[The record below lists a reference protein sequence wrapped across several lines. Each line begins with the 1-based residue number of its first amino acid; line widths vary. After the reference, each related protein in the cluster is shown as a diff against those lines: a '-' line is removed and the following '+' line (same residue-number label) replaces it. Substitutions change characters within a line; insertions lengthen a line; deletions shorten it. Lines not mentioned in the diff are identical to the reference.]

1 MNDLQLVLI
10 VIGGVIIVA
19 VLVFNWWQER
29 RFHQQVEKSFS
40 NIQSDALLD
49 EPLPPTDMRPQ
60 NNADLHTATPDSVQ
74 VDVDQVNIDQVDID
88 HDDFSIDLDSI
99 PATAID
105 DKEPSIHV
113 SASIPASASGNHSA
127 PANKSTPAN
136 HSTSSNITES
146 TPTEYSVD
154 AALAQDDPV
163 YAMLPQNN
171 IDAVAGE
178 AAVMD
183 AIPANHAGIKAIFE
197 DAFSKTPNIPNPQ
210 TYQAAPTLTHD
221 NTAKPDVSSL
231 SATAEAALPAVLH
244 AQVDLI
250 AVLHLNAEMTVAQ
263 AAKAVKNDFDDYD
276 KQVFIHVQTPDLRW
290 LLLSEAATQP
300 ALADQKV
307 SGMSCS
313 LQLADRAGPV
323 ARSVINRFQLAV
335 ESLGLDI
342 NAHAE
347 WLNSG
352 DVAADAVALDAF
364 CIDVDK
370 TMGFHLLHGENGAFT
385 GTKLRGLAE
394 AQGLE
399 LAVDGTFKYYDEALK
414 KQALA
419 AAKSPQP
426 DFVMF
431 NREQYP
437 FSPEMLR
444 SSVIKGVTFQLD
456 IPHVSNC
463 TEAFNH
469 MVLVAKQME
478 TGLHAQLVDDNNR
491 PLGDVQIE
499 KIRHQ
504 LKIIQA
510 TMMMRG
516 IVPGSDVAQR
526 LFS

>member
-1 MNDLQLVLI
+1 MSDLQLVLI
-10 VIGGVIIVA
+10 GIGGVIIAA

-49 EPLPPTDMRPQ
+49 TPLPMADTPQ
-60 NNADLHTATPDSVQ
+60 QPDTDLHAAKLDTNDAELAR
-74 VDVDQVNIDQVDID
+74 
-88 HDDFSIDLDSI
+88 DDFSFDLDSI
-99 PATAID
+99 QITAID
-105 DKEPSIHV
+105 DKEPDIGFT
-113 SASIPASASGNHSA
+113 ASIPDTSPNDLSAE
-127 PANKSTPAN
+127 TL
-136 HSTSSNITES
+136 
-146 TPTEYSVD
+146 PTEHSFEATVI
-154 AALAQDDPV
+154 QDQTPDIES
-163 YAMLPQNN
+163 LQDN
-171 IDAVAGE
+171 ISPAELETATAE
-178 AAVMD
+178 AK
-183 AIPANHAGIKAIFE
+183 PANHAGIKAIFE
-197 DAFSKTPNIPNPQ
+197 DAFSKNLNTSSP
-210 TYQAAPTLTHD
+210 QAAAAQPAVHD
-221 NTAKPDVSSL
+221 GGVNPDL
-231 SATAEAALPAVLH
+231 SATSSTTSSELALPAMLH

-250 AVLHLNAEMTVAQ
+250 ALLHLGTETSVGQ
-263 AAKAVKNDFDDYD
+263 VVKAVKNDFNDYD
-276 KQVFIHVQTPDLRW
+276 KPVFIHVQTLDQRW
-290 LLLSEAATQP
+290 LSLSEIATQP
-300 ALADQKV
+300 AFADQKL

-313 LQLADRAGPV
+313 LQLADRAGPI
-323 ARSVINRFQLAV
+323 ARGVINRFQLAV

-342 NAHAE
+342 NAHVE

-399 LAVDGTFKYYDEALK
+399 LAADGTFKYYDEVLR
-414 KQALA
+414 KQALSA
-419 AAKSPQP
+419 GNQP
-426 DFVMF
+426 VPEFVVF

-437 FSPEMLR
+437 FSPDMLR

-491 PLGDVQIE
+491 PLGDAQIE

-510 TMMMRG
+510 TMMTRG

>member
-1 MNDLQLVLI
+1 MSDLQLVLI
-10 VIGGVIIVA
+10 GIGGVIIAA

-49 EPLPPTDMRPQ
+49 TPLPMVDTPQ
-60 NNADLHTATPDSVQ
+60 QSDTDLHAAK
-74 VDVDQVNIDQVDID
+74 VDTNDAELGR
-88 HDDFSIDLDSI
+88 DDFSFNLDSNQM
-99 PATAID
+99 TAIV
-105 DKEPSIHV
+105 DKEPDIGF
-113 SASIPASASGNHSA
+113 PAGVPVTNL
-127 PANKSTPAN
+127 NDLSTE
-136 HSTSSNITES
+136 TL
-146 TPTEYSVD
+146 PTEHGFDVTVMQDHTSGVD
-154 AALAQDDPV
+154 QLQDNLDP
-163 YAMLPQNN
+163 AEFET
-171 IDAVAGE
+171 AVAE
-178 AAVMD
+178 AT
-183 AIPANHAGIKAIFE
+183 PANHAGIKAIFE
-197 DAFSKTPNIPNPQ
+197 DAFSKSLNTSSP
-210 TYQAAPTLTHD
+210 QAAAVQPASHD
-221 NTAKPDVSSL
+221 DSDQSDL
-231 SATAEAALPAVLH
+231 SAASATTPSELALPAALH

-250 AVLHLNAEMTVAQ
+250 AVLHLGTETTVGQ
-263 AAKAVKNDFDDYD
+263 VLKAVKNDFDDYD
-276 KQVFIHVQTPDLRW
+276 KPVFIHVQVPDQRW
-290 LLLSEAATQP
+290 LLLSEIATQL
-300 ALADQKV
+300 ALADQKL

-342 NAHAE
+342 NAHVE

-352 DVAADAVALDAF
+352 DVAADAVALDTF

-399 LAVDGTFKYYDEALK
+399 LAADGTFKYFDEALR
-414 KQALA
+414 KQTLSAG
-419 AAKSPQP
+419 KQP
-426 DFVMF
+426 VPEFVVF

-437 FSPEMLR
+437 FSPDMLR
-444 SSVIKGVTFQLD
+444 SSVVKGITYQLD

-491 PLGDVQIE
+491 PLGDAQIE

-510 TMMMRG
+510 TMMTRG

>member
-1 MNDLQLVLI
+1 MSDLQLVLI
-10 VIGGVIIVA
+10 VIGAVIIAA

-49 EPLPPTDMRPQ
+49 TPLPMEDTPQ
-60 NNADLHTATPDSVQ
+60 QSDSDLHTAK
-74 VDVDQVNIDQVDID
+74 IDTNDAERD
-88 HDDFSIDLDSI
+88 RDDFSFDLDSI
-99 PATAID
+99 KMTAID
-105 DKEPSIHV
+105 DKEPDIGF
-113 SASIPASASGNHSA
+113 PA
-127 PANKSTPAN
+127 STPA
-136 HSTSSNITES
+136 TSPNELTAETLPTEHGFDVKELQDYTPDFERLQDNITPAELE
-146 TPTEYSVD
+146 TT
-154 AALAQDDPV
+154 AA
-163 YAMLPQNN
+163 
-171 IDAVAGE
+171 E
-178 AAVMD
+178 AK
-183 AIPANHAGIKAIFE
+183 PANHAGIKAIFE
-197 DAFSKTPNIPNPQ
+197 DAFSKNLNSATPQ
-210 TYQAAPTLTHD
+210 TTAAQPLVHD
-221 NTAKPDVSSL
+221 DAGTTDL
-231 SATAEAALPAVLH
+231 SATSATSSELALPATLH

-250 AVLHLNAEMTVAQ
+250 AVLNLGAETTVGQ
-263 AAKAVKNDFDDYD
+263 AVKAVKNDFSDYD
-276 KQVFIHVQTPDLRW
+276 KPVFIHVQMPDRRW
-290 LLLSEAATQP
+290 LLLSEIATQS
-300 ALADQKV
+300 ALADQKL
-307 SGMSCS
+307 SGMTCS
-313 LQLADRAGPV
+313 LQLADRAGPI

-342 NAHAE
+342 NAHVE

-399 LAVDGTFKYYDEALK
+399 LAADGTFKYYDEALR
-414 KQALA
+414 KQALSA
-419 AAKSPQP
+419 GKQPVP
-426 DFVMF
+426 DFVVF

-437 FSPEMLR
+437 FSPDMLR
-444 SSVIKGVTFQLD
+444 SSVVKGITFQLD

-491 PLGDVQIE
+491 PLGDAQIE

-510 TMMMRG
+510 TMMTRG

>member
-1 MNDLQLVLI
+1 MSDLQLVLI
-10 VIGGVIIVA
+10 GIGGVIIAA

-49 EPLPPTDMRPQ
+49 TPLPMVDTPQ
-60 NNADLHTATPDSVQ
+60 QSDSDLHATKVDSNYTELGRDNFSFDLDSIQMTAINDKEPNIGLPDSAPVTHPNDPSTETFMTEHDFDVTEPQ
-74 VDVDQVNIDQVDID
+74 DHMPGVDRLQVNIDNAE
-88 HDDFSIDLDSI
+88 LETTAAA
-99 PATAID
+99 AT
-105 DKEPSIHV
+105 
-113 SASIPASASGNHSA
+113 
-127 PANKSTPAN
+127 
-136 HSTSSNITES
+136 
-146 TPTEYSVD
+146 
-154 AALAQDDPV
+154 PV
-163 YAMLPQNN
+163 
-171 IDAVAGE
+171 
-178 AAVMD
+178 
-183 AIPANHAGIKAIFE
+183 NHAGIKAIFE
-197 DAFSKTPNIPNPQ
+197 DAFSKSLNSATPQ
-210 TYQAAPTLTHD
+210 TAAAFQPAAHNDSDLSD
-221 NTAKPDVSSL
+221 L
-231 SATAEAALPAVLH
+231 SAASATTSSELALPGSLH

-250 AVLHLNAEMTVAQ
+250 AVLHLGTETTVGQ
-263 AAKAVKNDFDDYD
+263 VVKAVKNDFDDYD
-276 KQVFIHVQTPDLRW
+276 KPVFIHVQMPDQRW
-290 LLLSEAATQP
+290 LLLSEIATQLT
-300 ALADQKV
+300 LADQKL

-342 NAHAE
+342 NAHVE

-370 TMGFHLLHGENGAFT
+370 IMGFHLLHGENGAFT

-399 LAVDGTFKYYDEALK
+399 LAADGTFKYYDEALR
-414 KQALA
+414 KQALSA
-419 AAKSPQP
+419 GKQP
-426 DFVMF
+426 VPEFVVF

-437 FSPEMLR
+437 FSPDMLR
-444 SSVIKGVTFQLD
+444 SSVVKGVTFQLD

-491 PLGDVQIE
+491 PLGDAQIE

-510 TMMMRG
+510 TMMTRS

>member
-1 MNDLQLVLI
+1 MSDLQLVLI
-10 VIGGVIIVA
+10 GIGGVIIAA

-49 EPLPPTDMRPQ
+49 TPLPVVDTLQQSDT
-60 NNADLHTATPDSVQ
+60 DLHAAK
-74 VDVDQVNIDQVDID
+74 VDTNDAELGR
-88 HDDFSIDLDSI
+88 DDFSFDLDGI
-99 PATAID
+99 QMTAID
-105 DKEPSIHV
+105 DKEPNIV
-113 SASIPASASGNHSA
+113 LPASVSVTSPN
-127 PANKSTPAN
+127 NLSTEAL
-136 HSTSSNITES
+136 
-146 TPTEYSVD
+146 PTEHGFVATDMHDDTPGVD
-154 AALAQDDPV
+154 RLQDNIDPV
-163 YAMLPQNN
+163 ELEIA
-171 IDAVAGE
+171 AAE
-178 AAVMD
+178 AT
-183 AIPANHAGIKAIFE
+183 PANHAGIKAIFE
-197 DAFSKTPNIPNPQ
+197 DAFSKNLNTSSP
-210 TYQAAPTLTHD
+210 QAAAVQPAAHD
-221 NTAKPDVSSL
+221 DSDQSDL
-231 SATAEAALPAVLH
+231 SAASATTSSELALPAALH

-250 AVLHLNAEMTVAQ
+250 AVLHLGTEMTVDQ
-263 AAKAVKNDFDDYD
+263 VVKAVKNDFDDYD
-276 KQVFIHVQTPDLRW
+276 KPVFIHVQMPDQRW
-290 LLLSEAATQP
+290 LLLSEIATQL
-300 ALADQKV
+300 ALADQKLA
-307 SGMSCS
+307 GMSCS

-342 NAHAE
+342 NAHVE

-352 DVAADAVALDAF
+352 DAAADAVALDAF

-370 TMGFHLLHGENGAFT
+370 TMGFHLQHGENGAFT

-399 LAVDGTFKYYDEALK
+399 LAADGTFKYYDEALR
-414 KQALA
+414 KQAIA
-419 AAKSPQP
+419 NAKSPKP

-444 SSVIKGVTFQLD
+444 SSVIKAVTFQLD

-491 PLGDVQIE
+491 PLGDAQIE

-510 TMMMRG
+510 TMMTRG